1 MEELQGMGC
10 ARRLYYIVCE
20 AGGACGSR
28 FFSSSAT
35 ESPNGGE
42 KGSRGGGDSS
52 ASLPDF
58 DSFWSRCT
66 ERYSRDI
73 SILIKY
79 LKYEILKFVK
89 LQFDV

>member
-1 MEELQGMGC
+1 ME
-10 ARRLYYIVCE
+10 AAILYIRQVE
-20 AGGACGSR
+20 GGKGHAAVAL
-28 FFSSSAT
+28 FSSAT

-73 SILIKY
+73 L
-79 LKYEILKFVK
+79 V
-89 LQFDV
+89 